1 MKTIYDIYEGVL
13 DIDGTLEQGD
23 SFNDLYNDAVEKIPT
38 IDDFVRVKRGQYSYL
53 LTWDCESLFDMY
65 RDHYPKA
72 LHPRIKGMGIAI
84 KSFKGDIYV
93 CWYML
98 DILKGKNNKDFT
110 KLINEPNRIHQVGTW
125 GYLDNIISSKKAMK
139 LVIKQIESFVKNPTE
154 ITNWLDRLEQQL
166 PYPTTSASTYSI
178 VRTFPESLI

>member
-1 MKTIYDIYEGVL
+1 MKSIYNIYEGVL

-38 IDDFVRVKRGQYSYL
+38 IDDFVRIERGYYL
-53 LTWDCESLFDMY
+53 LTWDSESLFDMY
-65 RDHYPKA
+65 RDRYPKA
-72 LHPRIKGMGIAI
+72 LHPRIKGMGITI
-84 KSFKGDIYV
+84 KSFNGDIYI

-98 DILKGKNNKDFT
+98 DILKGKKNKDFA
-110 KLINEPNRIHQVGTW
+110 KLIKDPNRIHQIGQW
-125 GYLDNIISSKKAMK
+125 GYLDNIINSKKAMK

-166 PYPTTSASTYSI
+166 PYPTTSTYSI